1 MKKQYTDKHAIAG
14 VKTLMPA
21 LECFP
26 NQFKNYV
33 ITIDIPEYSSICPK
47 SGLPDCGKLVIKYI
61 PGKNCLELK
70 SLKLYILAY
79 RNLGIFYE
87 NATNKI
93 LADFVKAVKPQGAYI
108 KGEFT
113 PRGGI
118 STSVEAAWGKPVRL
132 SDEK

>member
-1 MKKQYTDKHAIAG
+1 MKRQYTDLHAIAG
-14 VKTLMPA
+14 IKTKMPA
-21 LECFP
+21 LEVFP
-26 NQFKNYV
+26 NQYKDYT

-61 PGKNCLELK
+61 PDKNCLELK
-70 SLKLYILAY
+70 SLKYYILAY

-93 LADFVKAVKPQGAYI
+93 FADFVKTVKPKGAYI

-118 STSVEAAWGKPVRL
+118 SKSIEVTYGRPVKL
-132 SDEK
+132 S

>member
-1 MKKQYTDKHAIAG
+1 MKKQYTDKHAISG
-14 VKTLMPA
+14 IKTKMPP
-21 LECFP
+21 LEVFP
-26 NQFKNYV
+26 NQYKDYI

-47 SGLPDCGKLVIKYI
+47 SGLPDCGKITIKYL
-61 PGKNCLELK
+61 PVKNCLELK
-70 SLKLYILAY
+70 SLKFYILAY

-93 LADFVKAVKPQGAYI
+93 LADFIAAVKPKWAYI

-118 STSVEAAWGKPVRL
+118 STCVEKTYGRQGKQG
-132 SDEK
+132 

>member
-1 MKKQYTDKHAIAG
+1 MKRHYTDKHAIAG
-14 VKTLMPA
+14 IKTTMPE
-21 LECFP
+21 LETFP
-26 NQFKNYV
+26 NQYKNYV

-47 SGLPDCGKLVIKYI
+47 SGLPDCGKMTIKYI
-61 PGKNCLELK
+61 PDKKCMELK
-70 SLKLYILAY
+70 SLKYYILAY

-93 LADFVKAVKPQGAYI
+93 FADFLKAVKPKGAYI

-118 STSVEAAWGKPVRL
+118 STSVEVAYGRAIK
-132 SDEK
+132 